1 MTNRDRYIRQMTL
14 PQVGESGQDKLSAA
28 RVLVIGC
35 GGLANAVLPYLVAA
49 GVGKITLVDG
59 DVVEESNLHRQVLF
73 GIKDI
78 GRSKVEAAS
87 EQLNR
92 QSNEIDLHILPVY
105 LDASNALDLF
115 RAHDIVVDT
124 TDRIAIR
131 YLISDA
137 AELTDRPVVH
147 AALYR
152 FQAQLTVLN
161 YMNGPSY
168 RDLYPEENKPA
179 AQSCSE
185 AGILGTT
192 VGIAGLMQAQ
202 EIMKIILG
210 VGDVLSGKLLLIDTL
225 DNSQHDFRFE
235 KKHDNIVTEELFL
248 EWHGFSKE
256 AYISIREIKDTSPY
270 LLDVRSAGELP
281 LIKHERVQQI
291 ELEQLEQESKR
302 LPADKDIYIFC
313 ARGTRS
319 VQARKI
325 LERKGHTNVQC
336 LSEGALELSK
346 ELNG

>member
-1 MTNRDRYIRQMTL
+1 MTNRDRYIRQITL

-49 GVGKITLVDG
+49 GIGKITLIDG

-87 EQLNR
+87 EQLIR
-92 QSNEIDLHILPVY
+92 QSSEIDLRIIPAY

-115 RAHDIVVDT
+115 SAHDIIVDT
-124 TDRIAIR
+124 TDSIDIR

-137 AELTDRPVVH
+137 AVLTDRPVVH
-147 AALYR
+147 AAIYR

-161 YMNGPSY
+161 YMNGPNY

-179 AQSCSE
+179 APSCSE
-185 AGILGTT
+185 AGVLGTS
-192 VGIAGLMQAQ
+192 VGITGLMQAQ

-210 VGDVLSGKLLLIDTL
+210 VGEVLSGKLLLIDTL
-225 DNSQHDFRFE
+225 DNSQHDFQFE
-235 KKHDNIVTEELFL
+235 KKHHNLVTEELFK
-248 EWHGFSKE
+248 ERHGANKVACISIHEIKE
-256 AYISIREIKDTSPY
+256 ASPY
-270 LLDVRSAGELP
+270 LLDVRSAEELP
-281 LIKHERVQQI
+281 LIKDERVQQI
-291 ELEQLEQESKR
+291 ALQELEKEFKR
-302 LPADKDIYIFC
+302 LPAGRQIYIFC
-313 ARGTRS
+313 ASGTRS
-319 VQARKI
+319 VQAREL

-336 LSEGALELSK
+336 LAEGAVELSK

>member
-1 MTNRDRYIRQMTL
+1 MTKRDRYIRQITL

-59 DVVEESNLHRQVLF
+59 DLVEESNLHRQVLF
-73 GIKDI
+73 GIQDI
-78 GRSKVEAAS
+78 GGSKVEAAS
-87 EQLNR
+87 EQLRR
-92 QSNEIDLHILPVY
+92 QSSEIDLHMLPTY

-115 RAHDIVVDT
+115 RTHDIIVDT

-137 AELTDRPVVH
+137 AVLTDRPVVH

-161 YMNGPSY
+161 YRNGPSY
-168 RDLYPEENKPA
+168 RDLYSEENKPE
-179 AQSCSE
+179 AQRCSE
-185 AGILGTT
+185 AGVLGTT

-225 DNSQHDFRFE
+225 DNSQHDFQFE
-235 KKHDNIVTEELFL
+235 KKHQNIVTEELFR
-248 EWHGFSKE
+248 ERHGGKKTFISIHEIKE
-256 AYISIREIKDTSPY
+256 ASPY
-270 LLDVRSAGELP
+270 LLDVRTADELP
-281 LIKHERVQQI
+281 LIKHEGVQQI
-291 ELEQLEQESKR
+291 ELQELEKEFKR
-302 LPADKDIYIFC
+302 LPTGREIYIFC
-313 ARGTRS
+313 ASGIRS
-319 VQARKI
+319 VQAREL

-336 LSEGALELSK
+336 LTEGAVELSK